1 MSTPRKHRGPSA
13 RAALALLSFLLAI
26 VLASHGDASPAG
38 GASSGFAAAPPRVTF
53 DPVSGSLFTGTTST
67 QPLTVRVH
75 VCSDWIVTTSSP
87 TTITWNGSSA
97 AGSFDD
103 GEQPEEPGNCETELV
118 FTGTVTL
125 VEGSNTLSFTITDS
139 QGTTTATATYAYT
152 SGTYQVG
159 VAPDAGSTTF
169 AASPQARTAIFTVSN
184 PGATPV
190 TYTTALAC
198 SGVATDCVGPARVAV
213 PAGGSTPVP
222 VSYVGASA
230 GSGRVRLRANVGTLA
245 QDSGW
250 INLTATTPS
259 AAVLSVAADT
269 TLRYPGAGLPQAA
282 VFTLSNTGGAATTA
296 TLAATCAGSGV
307 AAPCDPS
314 ATSLTLQGGES
325 RMVAVRYT
333 AGSAAGSTGTVTLT
347 ANGTT
352 SASLSV
358 LVRAVPSVGA
368 PLLADTLGL
377 VPRAMCLTASI
388 GGGVAYECGD
398 LRLVHPLPA
407 TKVLNRDRGLA
418 LLYNTAFAL
427 PTPAVAVHV
436 TPKTGTSPD
445 SIAAVLTI
453 GATQKASARW
463 AGWGPSEERRIVL
476 SWQETT
482 LTTGVYD
489 YTIQITQRDGGAWS
503 SNGTRT
509 GKLVVVNRRD
519 SPFGRGWWAAGVE
532 ELVVP
537 ASAPTQRLWVGGDG
551 SAKLYRPASTG
562 VWVAPTL
569 TRPDTLHADTGGAY
583 YRNLP
588 GGARVGYDPTGR
600 HAYTR
605 DRYGHRTWFTWSGG
619 KLTQVRLAGAGG
631 RASSHVYTFE
641 YNASGGRLS
650 RVVAPYVATA
660 GDRNV
665 DLHVN
670 ASGEVTKIIDPD
682 GRADSLRY
690 TNALLDRRTDPRNK
704 ITDYTYESLNRLV
717 RTRLILAG
725 GDSIAY
731 RFSPAEI
738 KGKQG
743 WPASDLPGVITTVN
757 GPRNEANDVTDISEF
772 TLDRWGAPVRIVGPL
787 GDTTR
792 LVRGDARF
800 PGLVTRTQS
809 PDATETGYQVASV
822 SYDARGRL
830 VATTVYD
837 PLGDGKNAT
846 SVHEYGDAAWPDFT
860 TRSTSPSGIVTLTG
874 YDASGNRVWQQLG
887 GDSVRRVRFGY
898 NADGQVTSAWSRAAQ
913 VRGEPA
919 QTIEYDTLGNVR
931 AMVSPLGT
939 RTETLRDRIGR
950 DTATLAPID
959 DAQTEFQET
968 RIRYDAGGR
977 VRETQAIG
985 PAVSIPA
992 HSVMGSGG
1000 LGVSVPRSEVWVRN
1014 YYTAGVLD
1022 STRRWS
1028 TPDTAHIGVMTLRWR
1043 YDNASRT
1050 VASISADG
1058 LRDSTVYNAA
1068 GMAVEQ
1074 HTRRGHVLR
1083 MSYDAAGRLLQR
1095 VVPGV
1100 TYADSLFIASQ
1111 ATTDRAAWVFPRFR
1125 PDANGN
1131 HTVENVYGGFTAGVT
1146 IRADT
1151 AVFTYDRAGNLRSAD
1166 NRDARVRRAYFPGGA
1181 LKADTQHVRNY
1192 ASTAFSHTYVI
1203 GYQYDLEGR
1212 LTRVL
1217 HPANVAPTST
1227 TDVEYAYAGATGE
1240 LASVTDDGGTHAM
1253 TYDTEGRLAGL
1264 SAYGTTESYAYDA
1277 DGRNVSER
1285 RIRAGLT
1292 WKQDSV
1298 EYDRRGKQVRVA
1310 TLQDTVLNAYTGLGA
1325 LARSIRFD
1333 RRTGLGVAPSASEE
1347 AYLMDALG
1355 NNLRSRQ
1362 YTHSLTQDAQQ
1373 TNPRARFDAY
1383 QQGTGRL
1390 LASGSR
1396 YEFQTTTPIVNSEWH
1411 AYDAAGN
1418 RVTFTDWH
1426 TVGYGQV
1433 WDGVNPN
1440 QAWQVEQSRTY
1451 YGADDAVRI
1460 VDRRVCAYASATN
1473 GGPVAC
1479 YAPAADARPTFEE
1492 HRYDALGRRVLTRTD
1507 QSFACGSNCIDGVTR
1522 TVWGGD
1528 QVLYEIRRPITDP
1541 ESDTG
1546 IVALGTPHP
1555 HQYGRVGY
1563 THGGAVDKP
1572 LAVYRMDYDT
1582 LFPGV
1587 HIVAPH
1593 TDSRGAFEAGTHSG
1607 TGMSMPCRTLARLE
1621 ADAQGYPVDDA
1632 DVGGGSG
1639 VGDSVQVCVK
1649 VDYPAAKQWMS
1660 YRPRSTSATGTYAW
1674 WGSLISGGRDASG
1687 QMYMRNRYYDPASGR
1702 FTQED
1707 PIGLAGGL
1715 NVYGFAGGDPVNFSD
1730 PYGLSPDTVKVMPG
1744 AERIAQLCLADEM
1757 CRAAYEDADRA
1768 PVVVELY
1775 HVEEFPAGSG
1785 CERGDIGCTVT
1796 DPNLPAGTPRW
1807 SRSYVLSGAAFE
1819 RDAAEVRSSMHY
1831 ETDVVVATRHELDHA
1846 VCNARGRSL
1855 LACSDKS
1862 PYSLWIRSR
1871 DSTHRR
1877 LRGLWDRYPVR
1888 LPSP

>member
-26 VLASHGDASPAG
+26 ALASRGDASPAG
-38 GASSGFAAAPPRVTF
+38 GANSTSAAAPPRVTF

-87 TTITWNGSSA
+87 TTITWNGSGA

-159 VAPDAGSTTF
+159 VAPDAGATTF

-213 PAGGSTPVP
+213 PAGGSATVP

-282 VFTLSNTGGAATTA
+282 VFTLSNSGGAATTA

-307 AAPCDPS
+307 AAPCDLS

-347 ANGTT
+347 ANGST

-453 GATQKASARW
+453 GAAQKASARW

-605 DRYGHRTWFTWSGG
+605 DRYGHQTWFTWSGG

-690 TNALLDRRTDPRNK
+690 TNALLDRRINPRNK

-731 RFSPAEI
+731 RFSPSET

-743 WPASDLPGVITTVN
+743 WPASDLPGVYTTIN
-757 GPRNEANDVTDISEF
+757 GPRNESGDVADLTEVAV
-772 TLDRWGAPVRIVGPL
+772 DRWGAPVRVVNAL
-787 GDTTR
+787 GDTTT

-800 PGLVTRTQS
+800 PALVTLTRA
-809 PDATETGYQVASV
+809 PNATANGYQESSAT
-822 SYDARGRL
+822 YDARGRH
-830 VATTVYD
+830 VASTLYD
-837 PLGDGKNAT
+837 PLGDGT
-846 SVHEYGDAAWPDFT
+846 HVTVTHEYGNTSWPDFV
-860 TRSTSPSGIVTLTG
+860 TRTTSPTGMVSLVG
-874 YDASGNRVWQQLG
+874 YDAAGNPAWQQAG
-887 GDSVRRVRFGY
+887 ADSARRVRFVY
-898 NADGQVTSAWSRAAQ
+898 NADGQVTGARSRAAEM
-913 VRGEPA
+913 RGEPA
-919 QTIEYDTLGNVR
+919 QTVEYDTLGNPQAV
-931 AMVSPLGT
+931 VSPLGT
-939 RTETLRDRIGR
+939 RTLTLRDRIGR
-950 DTATLAPID
+950 DTASLAPID
-959 DAQTEFQET
+959 SLQSAFQERRT
-968 RIRYDAGGR
+968 RYDVMGR
-977 VRETQAIG
+977 VLETVAIG
-985 PAVSIPA
+985 PAVSLPA
-992 HSVMGSGG
+992 HPVMGAGG
-1000 LGVSVPRSEVWVRN
+1000 RSTSVARSEVWVRN
-1014 YYTAGVLD
+1014 HYTVGVLD

-1028 TPDTAHIGVMTLRWR
+1028 SPDTAHVGTITTRWR
-1043 YDNASRT
+1043 YDNAGRP
-1050 VASISADG
+1050 VVEIAPDG
-1058 LRDSTVYNAA
+1058 YRDSTVYDPA
-1068 GMAVEQ
+1068 GQVVERR
-1074 HTRRGHVLR
+1074 TRRGHVIR
-1083 MSYDAAGRLLQR
+1083 MRYDALGRLTR
-1095 VVPGV
+1095 TIVPGV
-1100 TYADSLFIASQ
+1100 TYADTTLVASIH
-1111 ATTDRAAWVFPRFR
+1111 ASERHTWVFPRYR
-1125 PDANGN
+1125 PDALGN
-1131 HTVENVYGGFTAGVT
+1131 HSVENVPGGTTGGVT

-1151 AVFTYDRAGNLRSAD
+1151 ALFTYDRAGNLLTAN
-1166 NRDARVRRAYFPGGA
+1166 NRDARITRTYYPGGA
-1181 LKADTQHVRNY
+1181 IRADTQRIRQY
-1192 ASTAFSHTYVI
+1192 AGTAFDHVYGLGYTYDRV
-1203 GYQYDLEGR
+1203 GR
-1212 LTRVL
+1212 LTRVT
-1217 HPANVAPTST
+1217 HPANIAPTPTS
-1227 TDVEYAYAGATGE
+1227 DVEYAYAPGTGALET
-1240 LASVTDDGGTHAM
+1240 VTDDAGTHGIV
-1253 TYDTEGRLAGL
+1253 YDVDGRPV
-1264 SAYGTTESYAYDA
+1264 SVTSYGTVQSFGYDV
-1277 DGRNVSER
+1277 DGRKVSER
-1285 RIRAGLT
+1285 RVRSSLL
-1292 WKQDSV
+1292 WKQDSIA
-1298 EYDRRGKQVRVA
+1298 YDRRGKQVYVA
-1310 TLQDTVLNAYTGLGA
+1310 TLRDTVHNAYTGLGA
-1325 LARSIRFD
+1325 LARSVRID
-1333 RRTGLGVAPSASEE
+1333 RHTGLGASPAASEE
-1347 AYLMDALG
+1347 AYIMDALG
-1355 NNLRSRQ
+1355 NNVRTRQ
-1362 YTHSLTQDAQQ
+1362 YSQPLTVDAS
-1373 TNPRARFDAY
+1373 PVFPAARYDDFEF
-1383 QQGTGRL
+1383 GTGRL
-1390 LASGSR
+1390 LSGGVR
-1396 YEFQTTTPIVNSEWH
+1396 YESADTTPAPTSSFH
-1411 AYDAAGN
+1411 AYDPAGN
-1418 RVTFTDWH
+1418 RTVFTGWDY
-1426 TVGYGQV
+1426 VGYGQV
-1433 WDGVNPN
+1433 WDGQNPN
-1440 QAWQVEQSRTY
+1440 QAAQVEQSRAY
-1451 YGADDAVRI
+1451 YGADDRLRVL
-1460 VDRRVCAYASATN
+1460 DRRACAYGAATQ
-1473 GGPVAC
+1473 GGTITC
-1479 YAPAADARPTFEE
+1479 YAPAASTRPTFEE
-1492 HRYDALGRRVLTRTD
+1492 YRYDALGRRVLTRTD
-1507 QSFACGSNCIDGVTR
+1507 QTFACGSNCIDGVTR
-1522 TVWGGD
+1522 TVWDGS
-1528 QVLYEIRRPITDP
+1528 QVLYEIRRPIGDAD
-1541 ESDTG
+1541 SDTG
-1546 IVALGTPHP
+1546 VVSSGTLHP

-1563 THGGAVDKP
+1563 THGGTLDRP
-1572 LAVYRMDYDT
+1572 LAIVRMDYDT
-1582 LFPGV
+1582 LFPSPQF
-1587 HIVAPH
+1587 VAPH
-1593 TDSRGAFEAGTHSG
+1593 ANARGSYEAGTHASHG
-1607 TGMSMPCRTLARLE
+1607 IAMPCVRLARQT
-1621 ADAQGYPVDDA
+1621 ADANGYPSTNPEGI
-1632 DVGGGSG
+1632 GGGT
-1639 VGDSVQVCVK
+1639 VNDSTDICVQIE
-1649 VDYPAAKQWMS
+1649 YPAAKQWMTFK
-1660 YRPRSTSATGTYAW
+1660 PRNTSAVGTYAW
-1674 WGSLISGGRDASG
+1674 WGSLLTGGRDASG
-1687 QMYMRNRYYDPASGR
+1687 QMYMRNRFYDPTSGR

-1707 PIGLAGGL
+1707 PIGLGGGL
-1715 NVYGFAGGDPVNFSD
+1715 NLYGFAGGDPVNFSD

-1744 AERIAQLCLADEM
+1744 AEELARWCLS
-1757 CRAAYEDADRA
+1757 DARCKVTYDSIDA
-1768 PVVVELY
+1768 LPSVTELY
-1775 HVEEFPAGSG
+1775 YVDEFPAG
-1785 CERGDIGCTVT
+1785 CRGGTGGCTLPDPGGPEDGPRNTRLYILRGERFEQDRERLRRDMKYDT
-1796 DPNLPAGTPRW
+1796 DP
-1807 SRSYVLSGAAFE
+1807 
-1819 RDAAEVRSSMHY
+1819 
-1831 ETDVVVATRHELDHA
+1831 VVVTRHELNHA
-1846 VCNARGRSL
+1846 VCHGMGRSKDE
-1855 LACSDKS
+1855 C
-1862 PYSLWIRSR
+1862 
-1871 DSTHRR
+1871 DSEAGALKIDGWHRR
-1877 LRGLWDRYPVR
+1877 ERGLWDEYGGVIL
-1888 LPSP
+1888 LP